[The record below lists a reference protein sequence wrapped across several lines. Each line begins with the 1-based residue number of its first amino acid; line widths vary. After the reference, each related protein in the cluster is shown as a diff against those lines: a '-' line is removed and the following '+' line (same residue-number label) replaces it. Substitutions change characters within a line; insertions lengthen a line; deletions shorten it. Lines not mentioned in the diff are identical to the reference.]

1 LTEACLGVGEL
12 VGVCGCGWGLP
23 GRLHLLEVG
32 WLAGRSGA
40 QYTIRKDGKFRGSD
54 GSGRACLARLGSAC
68 ECAWGEILCA
78 GVSRVTVAL
87 NLNARRHHARSVEK
101 EGPQA
106 GCHSRSFTKR
116 KIDPTPVPVSIL
128 LSFPWLLAPGGSV
141 GGWRRATYGLTSPQD
156 HTVGSH
162 HSHP

>member
-1 LTEACLGVGEL
+1 VWVWVGTAREASLA
-12 VGVCGCGWGLP
+12 W
-23 GRLHLLEVG
+23 RVG

>member
-1 LTEACLGVGEL
+1 MVVSWLVCVGVGGDCQGGFTCLESWL
-12 VGVCGCGWGLP
+12 VGGSV
-23 GRLHLLEVG
+23 
-32 WLAGRSGA
+32 GRS
-40 QYTIRKDGKFRGSD
+40 IRKDGKFRGSD

-87 NLNARRHHARSVEK
+87 NLNARRHHALCG